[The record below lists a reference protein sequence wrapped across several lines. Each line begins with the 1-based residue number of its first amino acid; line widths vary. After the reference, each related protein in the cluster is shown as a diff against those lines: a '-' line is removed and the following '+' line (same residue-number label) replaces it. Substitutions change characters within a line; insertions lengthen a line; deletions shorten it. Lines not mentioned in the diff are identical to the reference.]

1 MYFLSDGPFK
11 TYLVRHSWLLPE
23 GSRED
28 LSYPTSSRA
37 LVITPL
43 SWTPVALDCAEV
55 KHRIELQIKSEN
67 HYLRLQLSHGLPTLS
82 LNFMHGKTQDLIE
95 PMNKRDV

>member
-37 LVITPL
+37 RVITPL
-43 SWTPVALDCAEV
+43 SWTPVALDSAEV
-55 KHRIELQIKSEN
+55 KHRIELQIKSKRE
-67 HYLRLQLSHGLPTLS
+67 S
-82 LNFMHGKTQDLIE
+82 LFRITVESWSTHTFTELYAWQNPRFDRTNE
-95 PMNKRDV
+95 